1 MGPLASGPHAAAAAA
16 EEPRCRWRMD
26 GRAGSHALWL
36 AQETFNSNG
45 GGDEELVLS
54 AADGARAP
62 DGLHSAGAAA
72 AGADEDL
79 TKEITW
85 FHSFRRLTSWTF
97 WSS

>member
-1 MGPLASGPHAAAAAA
+1 
-16 EEPRCRWRMD
+16 MD

-36 AQETFNSNG
+36 AQETFKWNG

-62 DGLHSAGAAA
+62 DGFHSAGAAT

-79 TKEITW
+79 TKKLTW
-85 FHSFRRLTSWTF
+85 LRSLRRLASWTF
-97 WSS
+97 WFSCALLETCWPDAGDKAR

>member
-1 MGPLASGPHAAAAAA
+1 MGPLASGPYAAAAAA

-26 GRAGSHALWL
+26 GCAGSHALWL

-62 DGLHSAGAAA
+62 DGVHSAGAAT
-72 AGADEDL
+72 AGANEDL

-85 FHSFRRLTSWTF
+85 FHSLRRLSSGVSWL
-97 WSS
+97 S

>member
-1 MGPLASGPHAAAAAA
+1 MGPLASVPHAAAAAA
-16 EEPRCRWRMD
+16 EEPGCRWRMD
-26 GRAGSHALWL
+26 GRAWSHAIWL

-54 AADGARAP
+54 AADGVRAP
-62 DGLHSAGAAA
+62 GGFHSAGAAT

-79 TKEITW
+79 TEKITW
-85 FHSFRRLTSWTF
+85 FHSLRRLASWKF